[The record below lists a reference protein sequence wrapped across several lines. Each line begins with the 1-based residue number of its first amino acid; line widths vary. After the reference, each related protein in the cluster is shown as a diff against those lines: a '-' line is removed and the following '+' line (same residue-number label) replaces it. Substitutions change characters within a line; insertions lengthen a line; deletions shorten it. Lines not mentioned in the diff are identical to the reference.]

1 MTSLWYMTSNMKVLS
16 AVLGCISLLALQACS
31 STGEE
36 LSAEGTL
43 RVLPIEVKTEADVE
57 PLSTRAV
64 DEALQVDIMQGSTV
78 IRTYD
83 AGSSELNG
91 LISLPVG
98 NYTLYAHSLQ
108 MQEAANDELGSPTY
122 TVSCDFKIVA
132 DKTTTLGNLEA
143 TQSNVGVLLQYQEQF
158 MDLFTSLSCT
168 LSSPSTGRRVTISGT
183 ENRDL
188 TYFHVP
194 ANGTLQYTFEATNQD
209 GESFRSP
216 VKTISVTEAKNVYVL
231 VNWD

>member
-1 MTSLWYMTSNMKVLS
+1 MKVLS

-43 RVLPIEVKTEADVE
+43 RVLPIEVRTEADVE

-98 NYTLYAHSLQ
+98 NYTLYAHSPQ
-108 MQEAANDELGSPTY
+108 MQEAANDEQGSPTY
-122 TVSCDFKIVA
+122 TVSRDFKIVA
-132 DKTTTLGNLEA
+132 DQTTTLGNLEA

-168 LSSPSTGRRVTISGT
+168 LSSPSTGRSVTISGT

-188 TYFHVP
+188 IYFHVP

>member
-1 MTSLWYMTSNMKVLS
+1 MKVLS

-98 NYTLYAHSLQ
+98 NYTLYAHSPQ
-108 MQEAANDELGSPTY
+108 MQEAANDEQGSPTY
-122 TVSCDFKIVA
+122 TVSRDFKIVA
-132 DKTTTLGNLEA
+132 DQTTTLGNLEA

-168 LSSPSTGRRVTISGT
+168 LSSPSTGRSVTISGT

-188 TYFHVP
+188 TYFYVP

>member
-1 MTSLWYMTSNMKVLS
+1 MTSNMKVLS

-98 NYTLYAHSLQ
+98 NYTLYAHSPQ

-122 TVSCDFKIVA
+122 TVSRDFKIVA
-132 DKTTTLGNLEA
+132 DQTTTLGNLEA

-216 VKTISVTEAKNVYVL
+216 VKTISITEAKNVYVL

>member
-1 MTSLWYMTSNMKVLS
+1 MKVLS

-98 NYTLYAHSLQ
+98 NYTLYAHSPQ
-108 MQEAANDELGSPTY
+108 MQEAANDEQGNPTY
-122 TVSCDFKIVA
+122 TVSRDFKIVA

-143 TQSNVGVLLQYQEQF
+143 TQSNVGTVFRGWLEEAP

-168 LSSPSTGRRVTISGT
+168 LSSPSTGRSVTISGT

-216 VKTISVTEAKNVYVL
+216 VKTISITEAKNVYVL

>member
-1 MTSLWYMTSNMKVLS
+1 MS
-16 AVLGCISLLALQACS
+16 
-31 STGEE
+31 
-36 LSAEGTL
+36 
-43 RVLPIEVKTEADVE
+43 R
-57 PLSTRAV
+57 
-64 DEALQVDIMQGSTV
+64 
-78 IRTYD
+78 
-83 AGSSELNG
+83 
-91 LISLPVG
+91 
-98 NYTLYAHSLQ
+98 
-108 MQEAANDELGSPTY
+108 
-122 TVSCDFKIVA
+122 DFKIVA
-132 DKTTTLGNLEA
+132 GKTTTLGNLEA

-168 LSSPSTGRRVTISGT
+168 LSSPSTGRSVTISGT

-216 VKTISVTEAKNVYVL
+216 VKTISITEAKNVYVL

>member
-1 MTSLWYMTSNMKVLS
+1 MKVLS

-98 NYTLYAHSLQ
+98 NYTLYAHSPQ
-108 MQEAANDELGSPTY
+108 MQEAANDEQGNPTY
-122 TVSCDFKIVA
+122 TVSRDFKIVA

-168 LSSPSTGRRVTISGT
+168 LSSPSTGRSVTISGT
-183 ENRDL
+183 ENHDL

-216 VKTISVTEAKNVYVL
+216 VKTISITEAKNVYVL

>member
-1 MTSLWYMTSNMKVLS
+1 MTSNMKVLN

-78 IRTYD
+78 IRTFD
-83 AGSSELNG
+83 AGSNELNG

-98 NYTLYAHSLQ
+98 NYTLYAHSPQ

-122 TVSCDFKIVA
+122 TVSRDFKIVA
-132 DKTTTLGNLEA
+132 DQTTTLGNLEA

-168 LSSPSTGRRVTISGT
+168 LSSPSTGRSVTISGT
-183 ENRDL
+183 KNRDL

>member
-1 MTSLWYMTSNMKVLS
+1 MTSNMKVLS

-98 NYTLYAHSLQ
+98 NYTLYAHSPQ
-108 MQEAANDELGSPTY
+108 MQEAANDEQGSPTY
-122 TVSCDFKIVA
+122 TVSRDFKIVA
-132 DKTTTLGNLEA
+132 DMTTTLGNLEA
-143 TQSNVGVLLQYQEQF
+143 TQSNVGVLLQYQERHHF
-158 MDLFTSLSCT
+158 RHGESRFDLFPCACQWHSAIHFRGNQSGWRDVSLS
-168 LSSPSTGRRVTISGT
+168 R
-183 ENRDL
+183 
-188 TYFHVP
+188 
-194 ANGTLQYTFEATNQD
+194 QD
-209 GESFRSP
+209 YLCHRGQEC
-216 VKTISVTEAKNVYVL
+216 VCACQLGLMKWAKSAL
-231 VNWD
+231 

>member
-1 MTSLWYMTSNMKVLS
+1 MKVLS
-16 AVLGCISLLALQACS
+16 AVLGCISLLSLQACS

-98 NYTLYAHSLQ
+98 NYTLYAHSPQ
-108 MQEAANDELGSPTY
+108 MQEAANDEQGSPTY
-122 TVSCDFKIVA
+122 TVSRDFKIVA
-132 DKTTTLGNLEA
+132 DMTTTLGNLEA

-168 LSSPSTGRRVTISGT
+168 LSSPSTGRSVTISDT

>member
-1 MTSLWYMTSNMKVLS
+1 MKVLS

-98 NYTLYAHSLQ
+98 NYTLYAHSPQ

-122 TVSCDFKIVA
+122 TVSRDFKIVA
-132 DKTTTLGNLEA
+132 DQTTTLGNLEA

-168 LSSPSTGRRVTISGT
+168 LSSPSTGRSVTISGT

-188 TYFHVP
+188 PYFHVP

>member
-1 MTSLWYMTSNMKVLS
+1 MKVLS

-64 DEALQVDIMQGSTV
+64 DEALQVDIMQGSIV

-98 NYTLYAHSLQ
+98 NYTLYAHSPQ
-108 MQEAANDELGSPTY
+108 MQEAANDELGNPTY
-122 TVSCDFKIVA
+122 TVSRDFKIVA

>member
-1 MTSLWYMTSNMKVLS
+1 MTSNMKVLS

-98 NYTLYAHSLQ
+98 NYTLYAHSPQ
-108 MQEAANDELGSPTY
+108 MQEAANDEQGSPTY
-122 TVSCDFKIVA
+122 TVSRDFKIVA
-132 DKTTTLGNLEA
+132 DQTTTLGNLEA

-168 LSSPSTGRRVTISGT
+168 LSSPSTGRSVTISGT

-188 TYFHVP
+188 TYFNVP

-216 VKTISVTEAKNVYVL
+216 VKTISITEAKNVYVL

>member
-1 MTSLWYMTSNMKVLS
+1 MTSNMKVLS

-64 DEALQVDIMQGSTV
+64 DEALRVDIMQGSTV

-98 NYTLYAHSLQ
+98 NYTLYAHSPQ
-108 MQEAANDELGSPTY
+108 MQEAANDEQGSPTY
-122 TVSCDFKIVA
+122 TVSRDFKIVA
-132 DKTTTLGNLEA
+132 DMTTTLGNLEA

-168 LSSPSTGRRVTISGT
+168 LSSPSTGRSVTISGT

-188 TYFHVP
+188 AYFHVP

-209 GESFRSP
+209 GETFRSP

>member
-1 MTSLWYMTSNMKVLS
+1 MKVLS

-78 IRTYD
+78 IRTFD

-98 NYTLYAHSLQ
+98 NYTLYAHSPQ

-122 TVSCDFKIVA
+122 TVSRDFKIVA
-132 DKTTTLGNLEA
+132 DMTTTLGNLEA

-168 LSSPSTGRRVTISGT
+168 LSSPSTGRNVTISGT

>member
-1 MTSLWYMTSNMKVLS
+1 MTSNMKVLS

-36 LSAEGTL
+36 LSTEGTL

-83 AGSSELNG
+83 AGSSELSG

-98 NYTLYAHSLQ
+98 N
-108 MQEAANDELGSPTY
+108 
-122 TVSCDFKIVA
+122 
-132 DKTTTLGNLEA
+132 
-143 TQSNVGVLLQYQEQF
+143 
-158 MDLFTSLSCT
+158 
-168 LSSPSTGRRVTISGT
+168 
-183 ENRDL
+183 
-188 TYFHVP
+188 
-194 ANGTLQYTFEATNQD
+194 
-209 GESFRSP
+209 
-216 VKTISVTEAKNVYVL
+216 
-231 VNWD
+231 

>member
-1 MTSLWYMTSNMKVLS
+1 MKVLS

-98 NYTLYAHSLQ
+98 NYTLYAHSPQ
-108 MQEAANDELGSPTY
+108 MQEAANDEQGSPTY
-122 TVSCDFKIVA
+122 TVSRDFKIVA
-132 DKTTTLGNLEA
+132 DQTTTLGNLEA

-168 LSSPSTGRRVTISGT
+168 LSSPSTGRSVTISGPA
-183 ENRDL
+183 NRDL

>member
-1 MTSLWYMTSNMKVLS
+1 MKVLS

-98 NYTLYAHSLQ
+98 NYTLYAHSPQ
-108 MQEAANDELGSPTY
+108 MQDTADERQAANDEQGSPTY
-122 TVSCDFKIVA
+122 TVSRDFKIVA
-132 DKTTTLGNLEA
+132 DMTTTLGNLEA

-168 LSSPSTGRRVTISGT
+168 LSSPSTGRSVTISGT

-216 VKTISVTEAKNVYVL
+216 VKTISITEAKNVYVL

>member
-1 MTSLWYMTSNMKVLS
+1 MKVLS

-31 STGEE
+31 SIGEE
-36 LSAEGTL
+36 LSADGTL

-98 NYTLYAHSLQ
+98 NYTLYAHSPQ
-108 MQEAANDELGSPTY
+108 MQEAANDEQGSPTY
-122 TVSCDFKIVA
+122 TVSRDFKIVA
-132 DKTTTLGNLEA
+132 DMTTTLGNLEA
-143 TQSNVGVLLQYQEQF
+143 TQSNVGVLHRPQRHHFRHGESRF
-158 MDLFTSLSCT
+158 DLFPCARQWHSAVHFRGNQPGWRIVSLS
-168 LSSPSTGRRVTISGT
+168 RQ
-183 ENRDL
+183 D
-188 TYFHVP
+188 YFCHRGQECVC
-194 ANGTLQYTFEATNQD
+194 ACQLGLMKWA
-209 GESFRSP
+209 ES
-216 VKTISVTEAKNVYVL
+216 VL
-231 VNWD
+231 

>member
-1 MTSLWYMTSNMKVLS
+1 MTSNMKVLS

-98 NYTLYAHSLQ
+98 NYTLYAHSPQ

-122 TVSCDFKIVA
+122 TVSRDFKIVA
-132 DKTTTLGNLEA
+132 DQTTTLGNLEA

-168 LSSPSTGRRVTISGT
+168 LSSPSTGRSVTISGT

-188 TYFHVP
+188 AYFHVP

-216 VKTISVTEAKNVYVL
+216 VKTISITEAKNVYVL

>member
-1 MTSLWYMTSNMKVLS
+1 MTSNMKVLS

-64 DEALQVDIMQGSTV
+64 DETLQVDIMQGSTV

-98 NYTLYAHSLQ
+98 NYTLYAHSPQ
-108 MQEAANDELGSPTY
+108 MQEAANDEQGNPTY
-122 TVSCDFKIVA
+122 TVSRDFKIVA

-168 LSSPSTGRRVTISGT
+168 LSSPSTGRSVTISGT

-216 VKTISVTEAKNVYVL
+216 VKTISITEAKNVYVL

>member
-1 MTSLWYMTSNMKVLS
+1 MKVLS

-98 NYTLYAHSLQ
+98 NYTLYAHSPQ
-108 MQEAANDELGSPTY
+108 MQEAANDEQGNPTY
-122 TVSCDFKIVA
+122 TVSRDFKIVA

-168 LSSPSTGRRVTISGT
+168 LSSPSTGRSVTISGT

-194 ANGTLQYTFEATNQD
+194 ANGTL
-209 GESFRSP
+209 
-216 VKTISVTEAKNVYVL
+216 
-231 VNWD
+231 

>member
-1 MTSLWYMTSNMKVLS
+1 MTSNMKVLS

-31 STGEE
+31 SAGEE

-43 RVLPIEVKTEADVE
+43 RVLPIEVKAEADVE

-83 AGSSELNG
+83 AGNSELNG

-98 NYTLYAHSLQ
+98 NYTLYAHSPQ
-108 MQEAANDELGSPTY
+108 MQEAANDEQGSPTY
-122 TVSCDFKIVA
+122 TVSRDFKIVA

-143 TQSNVGVLLQYQEQF
+143 TQSNVGVLLQYQEQ
-158 MDLFTSLSCT
+158 CT
-168 LSSPSTGRRVTISGT
+168 LSSPSTGRSVTISGT

-194 ANGTLQYTFEATNQD
+194 ADGTLQYTFEATNQD
-209 GESFRSP
+209 GETFRSP

>member
-1 MTSLWYMTSNMKVLS
+1 MKVLS

-98 NYTLYAHSLQ
+98 NYTLYAHSPQ

-122 TVSCDFKIVA
+122 TVSRDFKIVA
-132 DKTTTLGNLEA
+132 GKTTTLGNLEA

-168 LSSPSTGRRVTISGT
+168 LSSPSTGRSVTISGT

-188 TYFHVP
+188 AYFHVP

-216 VKTISVTEAKNVYVL
+216 VKTISITEAKNVYVL

>member
-1 MTSLWYMTSNMKVLS
+1 MKVLS

-98 NYTLYAHSLQ
+98 NYTLYAHSPQ
-108 MQEAANDELGSPTY
+108 MQEAANDEQGSPTY
-122 TVSCDFKIVA
+122 TVSRDFKIVA
-132 DKTTTLGNLEA
+132 DQTTTLGNLEA

-168 LSSPSTGRRVTISGT
+168 LSSPSTGRSVTILGT

>member
-1 MTSLWYMTSNMKVLS
+1 MTSNMKVLS

-64 DEALQVDIMQGSTV
+64 DEALRVDIMQGSTV

-91 LISLPVG
+91 LIRLPVG
-98 NYTLYAHSLQ
+98 NYTLYAHSPQ

-122 TVSCDFKIVA
+122 TVSRDFKIVA
-132 DKTTTLGNLEA
+132 DMTTTLGNLEA

-168 LSSPSTGRRVTISGT
+168 LSSPSTGRSVTISGT
-183 ENRDL
+183 ENRAL

>member
-1 MTSLWYMTSNMKVLS
+1 MTSNMKVLS

-98 NYTLYAHSLQ
+98 NYTLYAHSPQ
-108 MQEAANDELGSPTY
+108 MQEAANDEQGNPTY
-122 TVSCDFKIVA
+122 TVSRDFKIVA

-216 VKTISVTEAKNVYVL
+216 VKTISITEAKNVYVL

>member
-1 MTSLWYMTSNMKVLS
+1 MKVLS

-31 STGEE
+31 SAGEE

-43 RVLPIEVKTEADVE
+43 RVLPIEVKAEADVE

-83 AGSSELNG
+83 AGSSELDG

-98 NYTLYAHSLQ
+98 NYTLYAHSPR
-108 MQEAANDELGSPTY
+108 MEEAANDEQGNPTY
-122 TVSCDFKIVA
+122 TVSRDFQIVA
-132 DKTTTLGNLEA
+132 DQTTTLGNLEA
-143 TQSNVGVLLQYQEQF
+143 TQSNVGILLQYQEQF
-158 MDLFTSLSCT
+158 MNLFTSLSCT
-168 LSSPSTGRRVTISGT
+168 LSSPTTGRSVTISGT
-183 ENRDL
+183 DNRDL

-194 ANGTLQYTFEATNQD
+194 ADGTLQYTFEATNQD
-209 GESFRSP
+209 GETFRSP
-216 VKTISVTEAKNVYVL
+216 AKTISVTEAKNVYVL